1 MEREFHI
8 KFGKKTVY
16 TCTWRSLLY
25 MLCFF
30 ALCVIDQ
37 RIKTCSGLDGLIET
51 FRNLT
56 GVVIAV
62 LIFSH
67 YRWSEFKAYR
77 TPYLILAGICA
88 AGGTAAII
96 YGSQR
101 AVFFNAFLTAVLD
114 VILFCFILMH
124 TFITVII
131 EKRRPALKMIFL
143 AVWVVM
149 MAFMVVS
156 RSNYLWPFCFLA
168 MFGCFYLTD
177 FTKGEQAD
185 MLQGLLN
192 GVILGFF
199 ALQGLCF
206 VFRPFDRVRYQGI
219 YHNSNLN
226 ALFYLAVLAAILG
239 KLLYVYKKETGRAIK
254 IFYWLGAGVVL
265 SFLFLSIGR
274 AAWVAAFFMVLI
286 FLWAMNKL
294 LQKKRFWKNAGLL
307 ILCFLLMFPVC
318 FSAARY
324 LPAVFHHPI
333 WFWGEYEPERVH
345 SYDPWNVWK
354 YVELDEFLDAAMGR
368 ITESFQNLW
377 EHTDLRQRSQRTS
390 VELPEGEENAVN
402 GFLPVDEAVRE
413 DGLILVNET
422 VGEDGTMP
430 EEKPDGANEPV
441 QSEQDGGKTDAD
453 KWSQAPVLSDEQGT
467 DSFLV
472 RKTIYTYYAKRLN
485 FRGHPESEQGFQLT
499 ETYHIGHAHNIFL
512 QYGTDFGIQVMILF
526 AVLII
531 WGVLR
536 LRKAFLRKRDVEKM
550 VYLLYLLIPVLF
562 GMFEYAWGTGSLS
575 ITLLFLALGAAAREA
590 DTQQ

>member
-1 MEREFHI
+1 MEREFRI
-8 KFGKKTVY
+8 KIGKKTVY
-16 TCTWRSLLY
+16 ICTWRSLLY

-30 ALCVIDQ
+30 SLCVIDQ

-67 YRWSEFKAYR
+67 YRWSEFKTYR
-77 TPYLILAGICA
+77 MPYLILAGVCA

-101 AVFFNAFLTAVLD
+101 VVFLNAFLTAVLD
-114 VILFCFILMH
+114 VILFCFIFMH

-131 EKRRPALKMIFL
+131 EKRQPALKKSFL
-143 AVWVVM
+143 SVWVVM
-149 MAFMVVS
+149 MVFMVIS
-156 RSNYLWPFCFLA
+156 KSNYLWPFCFLV

-177 FTKGEQAD
+177 FTRGEQAD
-185 MLQGLLN
+185 MLQGLMN

-199 ALQGLCF
+199 VLQGLCF

-239 KLLYVYKKETGRAIK
+239 KILYVYKKETGRAIK

-294 LQKKRFWKNAGLL
+294 LLKKRFWKHAGLL

-333 WFWGEYEPERVH
+333 WFWGEYGIERVH

-368 ITESFQNLW
+368 ITDSFKNLW
-377 EHTDLRQRSQRTS
+377 EHTDLRQQSQRTS
-390 VELPEGEENAVN
+390 VELSEERENAIS
-402 GFLPVDEAVRE
+402 E
-413 DGLILVNET
+413 LIP
-422 VGEDGTMP
+422 VGETY
-430 EEKPDGANEPV
+430 EANEPA

-453 KWSQAPVLSDEQGT
+453 KQSPDAILSDEQGL

-472 RKTIYTYYAKRLN
+472 RKTIYVYFAKRLN
-485 FRGHPESEQGFQLT
+485 FRGHPENEQGFQLT
-499 ETYHIGHAHNIFL
+499 PYYHVGHAHNIFL
-512 QYGTDFGIQVMILF
+512 QYGTDFGIQVMVLF
-526 AVLII
+526 AVLIV
-531 WGVLR
+531 WGALR
-536 LRKAFLRKRDVEKM
+536 LGKAFLRTRDVEKT

-562 GMFEYAWGTGSLS
+562 GMFEYAWGTGSFS
-575 ITLLFLALGAAAREA
+575 TALLFLSLGAAAREA
-590 DTQQ
+590 

>member
-1 MEREFHI
+1 MEREFCI
-8 KFGKKTVY
+8 KIGKKTVY

-56 GVVIAV
+56 GVVIAL
-62 LIFSH
+62 LILSH

-77 TPYLILAGICA
+77 TPYLILSGLCA
-88 AGGTAAII
+88 VGGTAAIV

-101 AVFFNAFLTAVLD
+101 AVFLNAFLTAVLD

-124 TFITVII
+124 TFIAVII
-131 EKRRPALKMIFL
+131 EKRRPALKKSFL
-143 AVWVVM
+143 AVWAVM
-149 MAFMVVS
+149 MALMMIS
-156 RSNYLWPFCFLA
+156 RSNYLWPFCFFV

-177 FTKGEQAD
+177 FTKDERGD

-199 ALQGLCF
+199 VLQGLCF

-226 ALFYLAVLAAILG
+226 ALFYLAVLAAVLG
-239 KLLYVYKKETGRAIK
+239 KILYVYKKDTGRAIK

-286 FLWAMNKL
+286 FLWSMNKL
-294 LQKKRFWKNAGLL
+294 LLNKRFWKNAGIL
-307 ILCFLLMFPVC
+307 ILSFLLMFPVC

-368 ITESFQNLW
+368 ITDSFKNLW
-377 EHTDLRQRSQRTS
+377 EHTNMGRQSQGTS
-390 VELPEGEENAVN
+390 VELPEGEENAAGELIAAGETDRDGEGGSAPAGEADREDAPVSV
-402 GFLPVDEAVRE
+402 GETDREDEFLPEGADEPAQ
-413 DGLILVNET
+413 T
-422 VGEDGTMP
+422 
-430 EEKPDGANEPV
+430 
-441 QSEQDGGKTDAD
+441 
-453 KWSQAPVLSDEQGT
+453 PVLSDEQGT

-499 ETYHIGHAHNIFL
+499 ENYHIGHAHNIFL
-512 QYGTDFGIQVMILF
+512 QYGTDFGIQVMVLF
-526 AVLII
+526 AVLIV
-531 WGVLR
+531 WGALR
-536 LRKAFLRKRDVEKM
+536 LRRAFLRTRDMEKP

-575 ITLLFLALGAAAREA
+575 IALLFLSLGAAARE
-590 DTQQ
+590 TTTPQ